1 MNKIKFLIYVYYYS
15 LFIDLKYN
23 RLWVIVL
30 LELLKFN
37 RLNYSFEGSFY
48 SHTVNEYFFLKDIS
62 GDLEVELL

>member
-15 LFIDLKYN
+15 LFIDLIYN
-23 RLWVIVL
+23 RLWMIVL

-48 SHTVNEYFFLKDIS
+48 SYIVNEYFFLKDIS
-62 GDLEVELL
+62 DDLHVELL